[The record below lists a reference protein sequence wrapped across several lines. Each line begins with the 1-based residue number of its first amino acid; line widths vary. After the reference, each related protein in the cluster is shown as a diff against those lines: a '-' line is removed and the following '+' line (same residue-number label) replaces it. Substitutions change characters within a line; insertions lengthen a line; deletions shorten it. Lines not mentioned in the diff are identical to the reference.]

1 MKKIIK
7 ALKTPTIAILL
18 VTSFIAC
25 DKEFYVL
32 ESDVLGKDNANF
44 NTKFDV
50 LPIVSYNK
58 KLDSIQINNLPSN
71 LLGYFDD
78 PEYGPTT
85 ASVITQIVP
94 TSFNP
99 DFGKNPVIDS
109 VVLNIPY
116 YSKAVSIDE
125 TTGNTQYSISD
136 SLYGNK
142 DANIRLSVYENG
154 YFLRDINPDNLG
166 EPQNYFSHASHGT
179 SDNFARTDNSLINFD
194 DFAGNQIKDTVFSP
208 SSNAIETWVISET
221 DTTKTLSVPAFRAK
235 LDKPFWKTTI
245 LDKEG
250 GAELSNS
257 NNFKN
262 YFRGLYFKAEAI
274 NNDGNMVLLNF
285 GSADAKIT
293 IHYTKEDEDDATIK
307 TQATYTFNFLGNRLN
322 TFINNYNIAL
332 TNGNKTDGDD
342 KLYLKGGEGSMA
354 VVDLFPT
361 PEALNDF
368 IDDFRISIGDN
379 EYLKEET
386 TGDFILSRLINEAH
400 LVIYED
406 EGINAGGD
414 SDFHK
419 YDRIYAYDVKNNTPT
434 IDYIIDPT
442 DNAAN
447 PLNSKVLHLT
457 QRDTI
462 EKSYKVRLTGLL
474 NNILQ
479 RDSTNTKIGLVLST
493 NVNAITNVE
502 ILNSEDYVTGVP
514 AATVISPRGTVLH
527 GTNSSNSDKRMKL
540 KLFFTEPK

>member
-7 ALKTPTIAILL
+7 ALKIPAIAILL
-18 VTSFIAC
+18 VTSIIAC
-25 DKEFYVL
+25 DKEFYVI

-44 NTKFDV
+44 NTKFEF
-50 LPIVSYNK
+50 LPIISYNK

-109 VVLNIPY
+109 VILNIPY

-125 TTGNTQYSISD
+125 ATGNTQYSISD

-179 SDNFARTDNSLINFD
+179 TDNFARTDNSLINFD

-354 VVDLFPT
+354 VVELFPT

-386 TGDFILSRLINEAH
+386 TGDFILSKLINEAH

-493 NVNAITNVE
+493 NVNATTNVE

>member
-179 SDNFARTDNSLINFD
+179 TDNFARTDNSLINFD

-208 SSNAIETWVISET
+208 SSNAIETWIISET

-322 TFINNYNIAL
+322 TFINNYNINL
-332 TNGNKTDGDD
+332 PNGNKTDGDD

>member
-7 ALKTPTIAILL
+7 ALKIPTIAIFL

-109 VVLNIPY
+109 VILNIPY
-116 YSKAVSIDE
+116 YSKAISIDE

-142 DANIRLSVYENG
+142 DANIRLSIYENG

-166 EPQNYFSHASHGT
+166 EPQNYFSHASHST
-179 SDNFARTDNSLINFD
+179 TDNFARTDNSLINFD

-208 SSNAIETWVISET
+208 SSNATITIV
-221 DTTKTLSVPAFRAK
+221 DTIASRSVPSLRAK
-235 LDKPFWKTTI
+235 LDKPFWKTAI

-262 YFRGLYFKAEAI
+262 YFRGLYFKAEAV

-285 GSADAKIT
+285 GSIDAKIT
-293 IHYTKEDEDDATIK
+293 IHYTIEDENDANIK
-307 TQATYTFNFLGNRLN
+307 TQSTYTFNFLGNRLN

-354 VVDLFPT
+354 VVNLFPT

-368 IDDFRISIGDN
+368 IDAFRISIGDN

-386 TGDFILSRLINEAH
+386 TGDFILSKLINEAH

-406 EGINAGGD
+406 EGINTDGD
-414 SDFHK
+414 EDFHK
-419 YDRIYAYDVKNNTPT
+419 YDRIYAYDVKNNQPAV
-434 IDYIIDPT
+434 DYIIDPT
-442 DNAAN
+442 DNAAS
-447 PLNSKVLHLT
+447 PINSKVLHLT

-462 EKSYKVRLTGLL
+462 EKSYKVRLTRHL

-493 NVNAITNVE
+493 NVNSTANVE
-502 ILNSEDYVTGVP
+502 ILNSEDDVTGIP

>member
-208 SSNAIETWVISET
+208 SSNAIETWIISET